1 MDFAQGLNSIE
12 TFYGMV
18 ETTSDAFRVFDLCRR
33 GKLGRIRRRLHDRE
47 RRLIRSGSIFCFDEA
62 ESGIR
67 RWTDGRLWSPSRI
80 LGNFLIYRELDRK
93 VTSGGVLE
101 ESNANYGISNP
112 LLSNMV
118 LVDKELSW
126 LEQPVLGSTSILS
139 ASVTEEEELPSTI
152 GISPLSVFGNTGPD
166 QSSFPS
172 LTLGNSSSSP
182 PNGNGGDRKD
192 RLEAS
197 WKSMASSTNLM
208 DSRLTLKPSAY
219 QFKAEGL
226 IKKTISARVD
236 GRLQHLVCYY
246 SKQDF
251 CEPAGSALQRLPQM
265 AELRAW
271 PVPIDLMIAQNFR
284 KPPLADEPHGLTPV
298 PQQLLAQPSPCPVA
312 AAIPAAGERRKRRN
326 TAPVSSSASA
336 LGKHSLLEDSY
347 LVHDCNALQL
357 SPIDY
362 SQEQGEKEL
371 MELVGITQP
380 SSEALIMPSV
390 FHEDAMLTPNPT
402 TSDDAIKTDSQFD
415 QDFLN
420 SLKVSV
426 DDNSIFL

>member
-1 MDFAQGLNSIE
+1 MDFTQGLNSIE

-18 ETTSDAFRVFDLCRR
+18 ETTSDAFRIFDLCRR

-47 RRLIRSGSIFCFDEA
+47 RRLIRSGSIFCFDEV

-93 VTSGGVLE
+93 VTNSGVVE
-101 ESNANYGISNP
+101 ENNNNNANP

-118 LVDKELSW
+118 LADRELSW
-126 LEQPVLGSTSILS
+126 LEQPVAGSILS
-139 ASVTEEEELPSTI
+139 SSSLEEEELPSSM
-152 GISPLSVFGNTGPD
+152 GISPLSVFGNTLPD
-166 QSSFPS
+166 QSFP
-172 LTLGNSSSSP
+172 TLSIEGSSSP
-182 PNGNGGDRKD
+182 SSTSSNTTSNRKD

-197 WKSMASSTNLM
+197 WKSMASTAFM
-208 DSRLTLKPSAY
+208 DSRVSLKPSAY
-219 QFKAEGL
+219 QFKADGL

-251 CEPAGSALQRLPQM
+251 CEPATSSLQRLPQM
-265 AELRAW
+265 LELRSW

-284 KPPLADEPHGLTPV
+284 KPPLADEPQNNQPIA
-298 PQQLLAQPSPCPVA
+298 PQQILSQPAPLPLTT
-312 AAIPAAGERRKRRN
+312 PASGGMERRKRRN
-326 TAPVSSSASA
+326 TAPVLTSNTA
-336 LGKHSLLEDSY
+336 LGKHALLLDESN
-347 LVHDCNALQL
+347 LISRDCGSLQL
-357 SPIDY
+357 TDN
-362 SQEQGEKEL
+362 QQGDKEL
-371 MELVGITQP
+371 MELVGMTQP
-380 SSEALIMPSV
+380 SSDLLLLPSV
-390 FHEDAMLTPNPT
+390 FQDDPMLAT
-402 TSDDAIKTDSQFD
+402 TNHPDDTKSDLQVDE
-415 QDFLN
+415 DFLN